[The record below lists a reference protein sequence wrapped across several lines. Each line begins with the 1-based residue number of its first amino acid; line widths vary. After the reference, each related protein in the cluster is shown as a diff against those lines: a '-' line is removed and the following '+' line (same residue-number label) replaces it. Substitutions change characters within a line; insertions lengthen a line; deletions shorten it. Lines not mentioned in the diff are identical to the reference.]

1 MRALVLIAAL
11 LLSGCGLSPQ
21 GDMARAALAERG
33 ATAADGALENAVW
46 YMCYA
51 APVGSLR
58 RSLGGNPVKLAAW
71 NSLCMDTA
79 TFTIPPP

>member
-21 GDMARAALAERG
+21 GDMARAALAERS

-58 RSLGGNPVKLAAW
+58 RSLGGNPTRSIFFNL
-71 NSLCMDTA
+71 ST
-79 TFTIPPP
+79 